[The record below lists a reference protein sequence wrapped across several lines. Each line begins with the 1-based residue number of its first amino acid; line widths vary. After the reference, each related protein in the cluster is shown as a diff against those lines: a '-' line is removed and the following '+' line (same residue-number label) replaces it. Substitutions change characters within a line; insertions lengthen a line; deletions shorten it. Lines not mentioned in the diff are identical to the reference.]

1 MRERHQKEKDTKTLI
16 GYLEMPEVDPEV
28 IRAEVC
34 LLITVD
40 AYTVYVI
47 GVRIGEYS
55 PRRCLHHQL
64 HWLYGWHLRNAHSI
78 ITSHSPRLSLV
89 PS

>member
-1 MRERHQKEKDTKTLI
+1 
-16 GYLEMPEVDPEV
+16 MPEVDPEV

-55 PRRCLHHQL
+55 PRRCLDHQL
-64 HWLYGWHLRNAHSI
+64 HWLYGWHLRNAHSQLLR
-78 ITSHSPRLSLV
+78 HPLSA
-89 PS
+89 PI